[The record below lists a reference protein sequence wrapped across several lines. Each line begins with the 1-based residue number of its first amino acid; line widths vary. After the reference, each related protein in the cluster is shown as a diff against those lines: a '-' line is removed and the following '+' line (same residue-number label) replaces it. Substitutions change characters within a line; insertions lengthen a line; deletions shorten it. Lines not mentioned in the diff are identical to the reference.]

1 MKSSSCRLHN
11 EIVPGQLECSLK
23 APAGVHIS
31 CKHTNVLSICCLS
44 TLPSI
49 CIALNKHRLK
59 SLLPAFLNPM
69 WAKQIDWVV
78 YSEKMLW
85 GVTYQGFDKA
95 GRTMASAQH
104 EPLTEPL
111 AVLAGRSPVGDHG
124 GSPEAESLLFILYK
138 RGSKVKDSSSP
149 CPRQTDSRSHEQ
161 PPNFGLCG
169 EPCPSMPIC
178 PCISLHYDIYTV
190 FQKNEAPKFWL

>member
-1 MKSSSCRLHN
+1 MQSEGTRWSSY
-11 EIVPGQLECSLK
+11 IVQTHK
-23 APAGVHIS
+23 RVVHL
-31 CKHTNVLSICCLS
+31 LSVY

-95 GRTMASAQH
+95 GRTMASA
-104 EPLTEPL
+104 
-111 AVLAGRSPVGDHG
+111 
-124 GSPEAESLLFILYK
+124 
-138 RGSKVKDSSSP
+138 
-149 CPRQTDSRSHEQ
+149 
-161 PPNFGLCG
+161 
-169 EPCPSMPIC
+169 
-178 PCISLHYDIYTV
+178 
-190 FQKNEAPKFWL
+190 